1 MTFPNLFDVFRK
13 RAGYLIGIAAVIAVL
28 AFCRPLVL
36 DADEADLRYDRNS
49 IPAHR
54 LDSPKPGD
62 AYAFNHGT
70 GDFSPIKLCALHKA
84 DEYPVTRVRFEGI
97 NDWGRGLNGAI
108 SEVGQFVGEKILAGM
123 QMDKASVVWEFNK
136 TFRGDELSTTLE
148 TACLDKVVE
157 HVRRPDQSV
166 FIVDMVY
173 FAPDDPNRP
182 QMVQLSRSSI
192 IPKGCDADCINPV
205 PQHQVLKI
213 GWLTR
218 KKADWDLV
226 RIE

>member
-1 MTFPNLFDVFRK
+1 MTFANLFDALRK
-13 RAGYLIGIAAVIAVL
+13 RAGYLLTIVVVIALL
-28 AFCRPLVL
+28 AVSAPLVL

-62 AYAFNHGT
+62 AYAFDHTT
-70 GDFSPIKLCALHKA
+70 GDFLPIKLCTLHMA
-84 DEYPVTRVRFEGI
+84 ETHLMAPVRFAGT
-97 NDWGRGLNGAI
+97 NDWGLGVNDMITTVGGFLGEEALSNMQFNGART
-108 SEVGQFVGEKILAGM
+108 
-123 QMDKASVVWEFNK
+123 VWDFNK
-136 TFRGDELSTTLE
+136 TFRGDELNTQLE
-148 TACLDKVVE
+148 HACADQVVE
-157 HVRRPDQSV
+157 RVRMPDQSV

-173 FAPDDPNRP
+173 YAPDDPDRP

-192 IPKGCDADCINPV
+192 IPKGCDADCANAV
-205 PQHQVLKI
+205 PTHKVLKI

-218 KKADWDLV
+218 AKADWDLV